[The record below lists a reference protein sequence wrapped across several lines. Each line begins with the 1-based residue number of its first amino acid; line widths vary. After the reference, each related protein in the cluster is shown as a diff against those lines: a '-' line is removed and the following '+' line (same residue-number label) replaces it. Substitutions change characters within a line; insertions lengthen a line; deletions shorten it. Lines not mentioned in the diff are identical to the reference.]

1 MVHSDTHS
9 RRRKRLAGLARVV
22 IAATALGPALALL
35 PVRLVPVAAAHTY
48 PGNTTS
54 HYVKSLSTVAA
65 FNEGCSTADEATE
78 PANAVVILDF
88 GPAARDIT
96 NGVTT
101 YGALLWDAN
110 RTYRT
115 TSQIRD
121 IGRQFG
127 RGFWSCS
134 NAPSTDQ
141 LRLALGISSDSS
153 MFDAAHGTAWGTMVD
168 GVQAWYVSNGYASQV
183 RAAGAAD
190 IELGFNA
197 TYAMVKRWG
206 DAFSAASD
214 AFYYNFGD
222 ASGCS
227 TTSSDNSSTSCTG
240 PWTQQQVWT
249 VSWGIAAA
257 SAIPEIY
264 STTQRLTPNKRQPTN
279 NNALA
284 WQQISLYGARF
295 QGGRPIG
302 FAGTLTQQQSTSD
315 PGTDLAPDKGWAY
328 LDNAVSDDVRTSLN
342 SLPWASD
349 IKWGY

>member
-1 MVHSDTHS
+1 MIEPTFSS
-9 RRRKRLAGLARVV
+9 RRLSRVARITAV
-22 IAATALGPALALL
+22 ATALGLAMALL
-35 PVRLVPVAAAHTY
+35 PFRLVPAALAQAY
-48 PGNTTS
+48 PGSTTS
-54 HYVKSLSTVAA
+54 HYVKSLSTIAA
-65 FNEGCSTADEATE
+65 FNEGCATADEATQ
-78 PANAVVILDF
+78 PSNAVVVLDF

-101 YGALLWDAN
+101 YGALLWDAG

-115 TSQIRD
+115 TGQIRD
-121 IGRQFG
+121 LARQFG
-127 RGFWSCS
+127 RGFWFCS
-134 NAPSTDQ
+134 NAPNTDQ

-153 MFDAAHGTAWGTMVD
+153 MFDGAHGSAWGTMVD
-168 GVQAWYVSNGYASQV
+168 DVQAWYVSNGYASQV

-197 TYAMVKRWG
+197 TYAMAKRWG

-227 TTSSDNSSTSCTG
+227 TTSSDNSTTACTG
-240 PWTQQQVWT
+240 SWTQQQIWT

-264 STTQRLTPNKRQPTN
+264 STTQRLTPTKRLPTN

-295 QGGRPIG
+295 QQARPIG
-302 FAGTLTQQQSTSD
+302 FAGSLTQRQSTSD
-315 PGTDLAPDKGWAY
+315 PGTNLAPDKGWAY
-328 LDNAVSDDVRTSLN
+328 LANAVSDDVRTSLN